1 MTGNGAHPR
10 HHLDPLIHT
19 PVRLS
24 IMAALAAAENVEF
37 RFLRDTIEVSDSLLS
52 KHMLT
57 LEEAGYVK
65 VQKAFVS
72 KKPGTWFSLTPKG
85 REAFQEYVSVLEKIM
100 KGSPH
105 A

>member
-1 MTGNGAHPR
+1 MTRNGTHPR
-10 HHLDPLIHT
+10 HDLDQVIHT

-24 IMAALAAAENVEF
+24 IMAALAAAEKVEF

-57 LEEAGYVK
+57 LEEAGYVA
-65 VQKAFVS
+65 VEKAFIS
-72 KKPGTWFSLTPKG
+72 KKPGTWLSLTPKG
-85 REAFQEYVSVLEKIM
+85 RKAFQDYVAVLEKIM
-100 KGSPH
+100 KGAPD